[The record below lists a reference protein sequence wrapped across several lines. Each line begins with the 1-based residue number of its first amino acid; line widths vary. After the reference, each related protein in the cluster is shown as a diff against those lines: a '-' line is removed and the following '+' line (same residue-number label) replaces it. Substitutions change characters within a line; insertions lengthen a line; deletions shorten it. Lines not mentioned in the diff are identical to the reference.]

1 MRYHIFKSYCIIKR
15 RLLPLLVLS
24 VLAQGCAS
32 NYQNKRLERYYPV
45 VMNRNYQMPAR
56 VVQAIPEKEEQVD
69 IKVEKPVVAKSLVT
83 PVTVEKT
90 VVQPVIKTAAAVE
103 TPTVEVKQ
111 PVELKKPATVT
122 SVVIDD
128 GGTMT
133 RMRKLKHGDMI
144 TVGLYGIPNQIE
156 VKESIDNFGSISL
169 PLIDV
174 IKIVGLGTS
183 AAERKIRDAYINS
196 GFYTDLSVVVMA
208 MADEYF
214 IRGEVKRVGNYELLG
229 DRTLLQAITVAGGY
243 TDYAKLSK
251 VTILR
256 LDEAPK
262 VFDCHKIAKRRI
274 ADPLIHP
281 GDIIIVPRRIFWK

>member
-1 MRYHIFKSYCIIKR
+1 MKYHKINSHSFIKKY
-15 RLLPLLVLS
+15 LFPLIAVMVLS
-24 VLAQGCAS
+24 QGCAS
-32 NYQNKRLERYYPV
+32 NSQNNKRLERYQPIV
-45 VMNRNYQMPAR
+45 GHRNYSSPQ
-56 VVQAIPEKEEQVD
+56 
-69 IKVEKPVVAKSLVT
+69 KVKKTNVP
-83 PVTVEKT
+83 KT
-90 VVQPVIKTAAAVE
+90 VKADIEKSPIK
-103 TPTVEVKQ
+103 
-111 PVELKKPATVT
+111 TVT
-122 SVVIDD
+122 SSKKKVKSNKK
-128 GGTMT
+128 TMAKKKPVASEAPAVYPNHSEEINYEDSGQ
-133 RMRKLKHGDMI
+133 RMRKLKHGDMV
-144 TVGLYGIPNQIE
+144 TVGLYGIPEQIE

-214 IRGEVKRVGNYELLG
+214 IRGEVKKVGNYPLIG
-229 DRTLLQAITVAGGY
+229 DRTLLQAITSAGGY

-256 LDEAPK
+256 DKKDPM

-281 GDIIIVPRRIFWK
+281 GDIIIVPRRILWK